1 MKNADSIKDHLF
13 SLNSRG
19 IKYDLDRIRRAAELC
34 GNPQNAYASFH
45 IAGTNGK
52 GSVCSYIES
61 VVRTAGFRTGLY
73 TSPHII
79 DFEERFI
86 INGKPVTEND
96 WLSVYND
103 QRAIIDKL
111 ELSFF
116 EAATL
121 MAFELFKRNKVE
133 WAIFE
138 TGLGGRLDATNI
150 IRPQV
155 SVITGIAMDHT
166 DYLGSTLMDVARE
179 KLGIV
184 KREIPLV
191 FAKNRD
197 HAINTLAANICSE
210 MQSAITV
217 CSFDDARNVRES
229 ADGTI
234 ITWNNKQ
241 YLIPLY
247 GRHQVK
253 NAVTALNALE
263 RAGFTDYET
272 VRRGLQCMFIPG
284 RFHVLEFKRKKLV
297 FDVGHNPDAASV
309 VVDTLKRRFADIPV
323 VFVIGVM
330 KDKDYSGMI
339 AQVLPYAAHII
350 FTKPDI
356 GRAAEWI
363 DLLNAVPE
371 VDRCRCSV
379 GDTVRNAFITAC
391 ERKES
396 VICITGSFYTVGE
409 AYSAAGI
416 KPFESQ

>member
-1 MKNADSIKDHLF
+1 MQTANNIKEHLF
-13 SLNSRG
+13 SLNTRG
-19 IKYDLDRIRRAAELC
+19 IKYDVDRIRKAAILC
-34 GNPQNAYASFH
+34 GNPQNAYKSFH

-61 VVRTAGFRTGLY
+61 VVRTTGFRTGLY

-86 INGKPVTEND
+86 INGKPITEND

-103 QRAIIDKL
+103 QCAIIDKL

-121 MAFELFKRNKVE
+121 MAFELFKRNNVE

-150 IRPQV
+150 ISPQV

-166 DYLGSTLMDVARE
+166 DYLGSTLIAIAHE
-179 KLGIV
+179 KLGIA
-184 KREIPLV
+184 KKGIPLV

-197 HAINTLAANICSE
+197 HAINTLATRICSE
-210 MQSAITV
+210 MHSAITV
-217 CSFDDARNVRES
+217 CSPDDAQIVRET
-229 ADGTI
+229 AEGTI
-234 ITWNNKQ
+234 INWNNRQ
-241 YLIPLY
+241 YLIPLC
-247 GRHQVK
+247 GLHQVK

-272 VRRGLQCMFIPG
+272 VLRGLQCTFIPG
-284 RFHVLEFKRKKLV
+284 RFHVVGFKGKQLV

-323 VFVIGVM
+323 VFIIGVM
-330 KDKDYSGMI
+330 KDKDYSGII
-339 AQVLPYAAHII
+339 AQLLPCAAHII
-350 FTKPDI
+350 FTKPNT
-356 GRAAEWI
+356 GRAAESL
-363 DLLNAVPE
+363 DLLGAVPE
-371 VDRCRCSV
+371 LYRGMCSV
-379 GDTVRNAFITAC
+379 VDTVRNAFNAAC
-391 ERKES
+391 ERQES
-396 VICITGSFYTVGE
+396 IVCITGSFYTVGE

-416 KPFESQ
+416 KPFESR